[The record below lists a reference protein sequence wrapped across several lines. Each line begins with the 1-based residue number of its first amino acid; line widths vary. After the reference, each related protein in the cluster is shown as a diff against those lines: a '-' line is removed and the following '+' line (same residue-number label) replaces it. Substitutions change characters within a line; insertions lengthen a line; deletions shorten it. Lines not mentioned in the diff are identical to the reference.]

1 MGRPQR
7 RCESNFHL
15 SSPKIPL
22 PHDCVNSLKPE
33 VHLFSNRTIKKA
45 LLASCRQSCFPTI
58 SKSLKSLSVQ
68 PGPFPKGW
76 VWLYLTAI
84 CLGNNLKSHGR
95 HDTHVPSLSQGSR
108 LALASNFWCF
118 SQRTDEGGCIQN
130 RKGLPKGCAT
140 PHSAVS
146 SGNQG
151 PAKCSESQ
159 GFISHPTQGRTNW
172 DLLKPVGSPVEN
184 TLVGREGIFSLC
196 FTMSDPYCNT
206 GLVQFCPGF
215 QGNQSFSIDL

>member
-22 PHDCVNSLKPE
+22 PHGCVNSLKPE

-108 LALASNFWCF
+108 LDLASKNWWGWLHTKQEGIGQGLCNTPLC
-118 SQRTDEGGCIQN
+118 SQQWKPGASKVLWIS
-130 RKGLPKGCAT
+130 GLHLP
-140 PHSAVS
+140 PHT
-146 SGNQG
+146 GQDKLG
-151 PAKCSESQ
+151 PAQTCRFPCGKHFSWK
-159 GFISHPTQGRTNW
+159 GRHF
-172 DLLKPVGSPVEN
+172 P
-184 TLVGREGIFSLC
+184 SL
-196 FTMSDPYCNT
+196 FYNEWPILQYRLGAVLSW
-206 GLVQFCPGF
+206 FPG
-215 QGNQSFSIDL
+215 